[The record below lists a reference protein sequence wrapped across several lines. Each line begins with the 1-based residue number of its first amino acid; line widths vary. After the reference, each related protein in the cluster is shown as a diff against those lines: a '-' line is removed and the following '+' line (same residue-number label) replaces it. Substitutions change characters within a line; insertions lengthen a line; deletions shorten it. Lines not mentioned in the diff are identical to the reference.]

1 MDASGIPDFT
11 GQENVSDKR
20 VRDLITTFGSEG
32 KKYMAYRY
40 TADPSSNFGLDLT
53 IARLPMDLWW
63 DNSYVT
69 VNFPYE
75 DLANQLIPTSDGGVV
90 AVGTTLFSGAGG
102 SNVFVL
108 KIGPNSLYPTVPVD
122 PVPNSLVLVNESTAS
137 SKIAVFPNPSDGNIK
152 LISNENNI
160 RAVQLVDLS
169 GKLVFNGEI
178 PNSAVLDLTHF
189 QSGTYI
195 LELFND
201 RNESLGRTRVVI
213 AH

>member
-1 MDASGIPDFT
+1 
-11 GQENVSDKR
+11 
-20 VRDLITTFGSEG
+20 
-32 KKYMAYRY
+32 MAYRY

-122 PVPNSLVLVNESTAS
+122 PTPNSLVFVNQLNAF
-137 SKIAVFPNPSDGNIK
+137 SKIAIYPNPSNGNIK
-152 LISNENNI
+152 IMSDDVTISSAKLI
-160 RAVQLVDLS
+160 DLS
-169 GKLVFNGEI
+169 GKLILVQHITKGSE
-178 PNSAVLDLTHF
+178 LDLTQF
-189 QSGTYI
+189 QTGTYM

-201 RNESLGRTRVVI
+201 RNESLGRTRVVL
-213 AH
+213 AN